1 MSRAKRLPANALP
14 PATDPPFQLRGF
26 LPTTPATN
34 GVAAGLTEEHDR
46 RAKRAKR
53 FDQAQG
59 GTAAPNPNA
68 AANMMGRLVQGG
80 VHSFGDVSARST
92 PDSDALYDP
101 VSFCACSELS
111 SEAFTESA
119 CGWEL
124 TKVASA
130 PRSQNV
136 IDWDQYTIV
145 GRSTKLEKPYL
156 RLTSVS
162 VPHFRRPRSG
172 TSD

>member
-1 MSRAKRLPANALP
+1 
-14 PATDPPFQLRGF
+14 
-26 LPTTPATN
+26 
-34 GVAAGLTEEHDR
+34 
-46 RAKRAKR
+46 
-53 FDQAQG
+53 
-59 GTAAPNPNA
+59 
-68 AANMMGRLVQGG
+68 MGRLVQGG